1 MIREIQ
7 KDAVFVF
14 LQLYNCCVTCKEK
27 PEVAGSTF
35 DRLWGTGWWW
45 DVYGVTENEEWTVDI
60 GEDENVE
67 AYGDVIGDTSESG
80 GRDCGWN

>member
-1 MIREIQ
+1 M
-7 KDAVFVF
+7 
-14 LQLYNCCVTCKEK
+14 
-27 PEVAGSTF
+27 G
-35 DRLWGTGWWW
+35 
-45 DVYGVTENEEWTVDI
+45 I

>member
-45 DVYGVTENEEWTVDI
+45 DVYGVTENEE
-60 GEDENVE
+60 
-67 AYGDVIGDTSESG
+67 
-80 GRDCGWN
+80 